1 MAESSSY
8 LELISELLTN
18 NIKSELSKLR
28 PSRAF
33 DGKKKPVNGGYFGAI
48 SNRIATGDLYES
60 VDVSYDESGQYVR
73 IVLTMAPE
81 WKYVNNGRR
90 GKQQSQAVKYPPLSA
105 IENWAA
111 IKGVGQFRDK
121 KGRFVSNDTRNFLLQ
136 RSIGEYGIFPTRFV
150 EEGFNKTRDEI
161 QFYLGEYGKAFLEE
175 LIQNKIIIKL
185 Q

>member
-18 NIKSELSKLR
+18 NIKAELSKLR

-33 DGKKKPVNGGYFGAI
+33 DGRKKPVGGGFGSI

-60 VDVSYDESGQYVR
+60 VEVKFNEQSDKVR
-73 IVLTMAPE
+73 IELTMAPE
-81 WKYVNNGRR
+81 WRYVNYGRR
-90 GKQQSQAVKYPPLSA
+90 GKQQSLAVKYPPLSA

-111 IKGVGQFRDK
+111 VKGIGQFRDK
-121 KGRFVSNDTRNFLLQ
+121 KGRFISNDTRNFLLQ

-150 EEGFNKTRDEI
+150 EEGFNKTRESI
-161 QFYLGEYGKAFLEE
+161 EFYLGEYGKAFLEE
-175 LIQNKIIIKL
+175 LIQNKIIIKIK
-185 Q
+185 